1 MDYRI
6 TKIRTKDGQMGTPV
20 GTTLDEIVTRMQ
32 SDKYTRE
39 VDQVAKR
46 VTYALID
53 QQEKGWKTYHI
64 EGIDELPYLIF
75 SSTFSR
81 QGLQDFRQPTGLVLL
96 SVDYGMDLQRMKA
109 IRDMAIQLPQTVL
122 VFRSVSRRR
131 LKIVVRCQPKDGQ
144 MPETAVDYEAFL
156 SDAQQ
161 QAAKYYGAFCDCEI
175 ALRQESLQRGCRM
188 SQDSELYYQPD
199 AEPLTI
205 IRKDRSP
212 LAAYPNAVTDHMG
225 WTSSDPTKEQQDK
238 ERADFY
244 ACRRKAHEDYKPESD
259 DPSIQEDGEM
269 TLLAQY
275 CRRSALPMEASVI
288 RAARYASHINI
299 EDIRSIFKSVYEK
312 TLSNIKEV
320 KARDAVVIGI
330 AASTDTELEKYA
342 DHVIKVPDTD
352 EMLIPLLAVVPLQL
366 LAYYAAITR
375 GCDVD
380 KPRNLAKSVT
390 VE

>member
-20 GTTLDEIVTRMQ
+20 STTLDEIVTRMQ

-96 SVDYGMDLQRMKA
+96 SVDYGMDLQRMKT

-161 QAAKYYGAFCDCEI
+161 QAAKYYGLF
-175 ALRQESLQRGCRM
+175 G
-188 SQDSELYYQPD
+188 
-199 AEPLTI
+199 
-205 IRKDRSP
+205 
-212 LAAYPNAVTDHMG
+212 
-225 WTSSDPTKEQQDK
+225 
-238 ERADFY
+238 
-244 ACRRKAHEDYKPESD
+244 
-259 DPSIQEDGEM
+259 
-269 TLLAQY
+269 
-275 CRRSALPMEASVI
+275 
-288 RAARYASHINI
+288 
-299 EDIRSIFKSVYEK
+299 
-312 TLSNIKEV
+312 
-320 KARDAVVIGI
+320 
-330 AASTDTELEKYA
+330 
-342 DHVIKVPDTD
+342 
-352 EMLIPLLAVVPLQL
+352 
-366 LAYYAAITR
+366 
-375 GCDVD
+375 
-380 KPRNLAKSVT
+380 
-390 VE
+390 